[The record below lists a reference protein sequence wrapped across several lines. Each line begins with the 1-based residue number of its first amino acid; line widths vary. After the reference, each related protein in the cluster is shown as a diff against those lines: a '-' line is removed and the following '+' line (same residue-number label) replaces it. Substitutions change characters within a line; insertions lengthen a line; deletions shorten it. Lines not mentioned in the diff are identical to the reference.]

1 MDTVTGQFEINCMV
15 AKCDDLY
22 EEVLKGQCHED
33 FVVLGKFCT
42 KIITSR
48 L

>member
-15 AKCDDLY
+15 AKCADLY
-22 EEVLKGQCHED
+22 EEVLKEHED
-33 FVVLGKFCT
+33 FVVLGQFCT
-42 KIITSR
+42 KTITSR